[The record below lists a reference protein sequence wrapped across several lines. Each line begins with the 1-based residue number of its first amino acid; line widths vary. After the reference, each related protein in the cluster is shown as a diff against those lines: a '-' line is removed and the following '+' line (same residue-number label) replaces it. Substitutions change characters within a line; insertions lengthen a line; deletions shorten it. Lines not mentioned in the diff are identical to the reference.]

1 MQIGFYPKMLNF
13 IIRRLGEAVLVMLGV
28 LLLTFVLFQMAAGDP
43 AAAVLGKNPKPLEIE
58 NLRRELKSDLPLF
71 YGHWCKSEV
80 YPAADYSK
88 GKVELPGIKLP
99 DNCEKKSQLV
109 TIPQDAFIE
118 INRNFPV
125 GEKVLC
131 RISGSGIW
139 SVGGMQ
145 VVLPVC
151 PCCRGVGEEKIIFND
166 APEKLLLKAVQN
178 HNNTLQKVEFFR
190 YQENPFNSQF
200 INSLRELVDLKST
213 FPYITFLN
221 FGKTITTREPI
232 NNIIVRGILPSLS
245 VMLPVFLLELLLGI
259 IFALIATACKDTFVD
274 RALLVISVA
283 GMSISYL
290 VLIIAGQWFLG
301 YYLNWFPVWGWDGV
315 RCLMLPI
322 LLGVVSGLG
331 GGVRF
336 YRTIFVNELK
346 SEYLRTALA
355 KGCSKTAVFAKHLL
369 RNAMVPIIAR
379 ASTVLPFIFT
389 GSLLLESFFGIP
401 GLGYASID
409 ALNNSD
415 LALLKALT
423 IVNALLF
430 VVINLIADLLC
441 AWADSRIRIK

>member
-80 YPAADYSK
+80 YTACDYK
-88 GKVELPGIKLP
+88 DKFVELPGI
-99 DNCEKKSQLV
+99 V
-109 TIPQDAFIE
+109 TTGFVRKNAHGAEGF
-118 INRNFPV
+118 FT
-125 GEKVLC
+125 
-131 RISGSGIW
+131 W
-139 SVGGMQ
+139 SRRFDM
-145 VVLPVC
+145 
-151 PCCRGVGEEKIIFND
+151 
-166 APEKLLLKAVQN
+166 PEKLLVRVVGREGLLKAGSKEYYFCGFSEVE
-178 HNNTLQKVEFFR
+178 LDRVPEVLSIAGCVDKVEFFR
-190 YQENPFNSQF
+190 YQDNPFNSQF
-200 INSLRELVDLKST
+200 INSLRELVDFKST

-232 NNIIVRGILPSLS
+232 NNIIARGLIPSLS

-259 IFALIATACKDTFVD
+259 IFALLATACKDTFVD
-274 RALLVISVA
+274 RALLVLSVA

-301 YYLNWFPVWGWDGV
+301 YYLNWFPVWGWNGI
-315 RCLMLPI
+315 RYLMLPI

-336 YRTIFVNELK
+336 YRTVFVNELK
-346 SEYLRTALA
+346 NEYLRTALA
-355 KGCSKTAVFAKHLL
+355 KGCGKTTVFSKHLL

-401 GLGYASID
+401 GLGYASLD

-441 AWADSRIRIK
+441 AWADPRIRIR

>member
-1 MQIGFYPKMLNF
+1 MLNF

-28 LLLTFVLFQMAAGDP
+28 LLLTFVLFQLSAGDP

-71 YGHWCKSEV
+71 YGHWRKSEV
-80 YPAADYSK
+80 YTSCNYEEK
-88 GKVELPGIKLP
+88 FVELPGIKVPGYFVKTRSGVQADKFIFKRKFEVPEKILIKVAGRGYLQI
-99 DNCEKKSQLV
+99 DGKEKKYFIGSDDIVLNKAPEQ
-109 TIPQDAFIE
+109 IE
-118 INRNFPV
+118 IT
-125 GEKVLC
+125 
-131 RISGSGIW
+131 
-139 SVGGMQ
+139 
-145 VVLPVC
+145 
-151 PCCRGVGEEKIIFND
+151 D
-166 APEKLLLKAVQN
+166 ANLR
-178 HNNTLQKVEFFR
+178 KVEFFR
-190 YQENPFNSQF
+190 YQDNAFNSQF
-200 INSLRELVDLKST
+200 VNSLRELVDFKST
-213 FPYITFLN
+213 FPYISMLN

-232 NNIIVRGILPSLS
+232 NNIIARGILPSLS
-245 VMLPVFLLELLLGI
+245 VMLPVFIFELLLGI
-259 IFALIATACKDTFVD
+259 IFALIATACKDTFID
-274 RALLVISVA
+274 RALLVLSVA

-290 VLIIAGQWFLG
+290 VLILAGQWFLG
-301 YYLNWFPVWGWDGV
+301 YYLNWFPVWGWNGV
-315 RCLMLPI
+315 RYLMLPI

-346 SEYLRTALA
+346 NEYLRTALA
-355 KGCSKTAVFAKHLL
+355 KGCNKTTVYARHLL
-369 RNAMVPIIAR
+369 RNTMVPIIAR

-441 AWADSRIRIK
+441 AWADPRIRIK

>member
-1 MQIGFYPKMLNF
+1 MLNF

-28 LLLTFVLFQMAAGDP
+28 LLLTFVLFQLSAGDP

-71 YGHWCKSEV
+71 YGHWRKSDV
-80 YPAADYSK
+80 YTACDYK
-88 GKVELPGIKLP
+88 DKFVELPGITASGSVHKN
-99 DNCEKKSQLV
+99 DNGAEGFFTWKRRFDV
-109 TIPQDAFIE
+109 P
-118 INRNFPV
+118 
-125 GEKVLC
+125 EKVLI
-131 RISGSGIW
+131 RISGG
-139 SVGGMQ
+139 
-145 VVLPVC
+145 
-151 PCCRGVGEEKIIFND
+151 RGVLKAGGKEYYFCGFEEVELSP
-166 APEKLLLKAVQN
+166 APEELSIAGSVE
-178 HNNTLQKVEFFR
+178 KVEFFR
-190 YQENPFNSQF
+190 CQTNAFNSQF
-200 INSLRELVDLKST
+200 INSLRELVDFKST

-232 NNIIVRGILPSLS
+232 NNIIARGILPSLS
-245 VMLPVFLLELLLGI
+245 VMLPVFIFELLLGI
-259 IFALIATACKDTFVD
+259 IFALIAAACKDTFVD
-274 RALLVISVA
+274 RALLVLSVA

-301 YYLNWFPVWGWDGV
+301 YYLNWFPVWGWNGA
-315 RCLMLPI
+315 RYLMLPV

-336 YRTIFVNELK
+336 YRTVFVNELK
-346 SEYLRTALA
+346 NEYLRTALA
-355 KGCSKTAVFAKHLL
+355 KGCGKTTVYAKHLL

-423 IVNALLF
+423 IVNARLF

-441 AWADSRIRIK
+441 AWADPRIRIK

>member
-71 YGHWCKSEV
+71 YGNWRKSEV
-80 YPAADYSK
+80 YTACDYQEK
-88 GKVELPGIKLP
+88 FVELPGI
-99 DNCEKKSQLV
+99 V
-109 TIPQDAFIE
+109 TT
-118 INRNFPV
+118 
-125 GEKVLC
+125 
-131 RISGSGIW
+131 GSVRKNAHGAEGFFTW
-139 SVGGMQ
+139 SRRFDM
-145 VVLPVC
+145 
-151 PCCRGVGEEKIIFND
+151 
-166 APEKLLLKAVQN
+166 PEKLLVRVVGRDCLLKAGSKEYYFCGFSEVE
-178 HNNTLQKVEFFR
+178 LDRAPEVLSIAGSVDKVEFFR
-190 YQENPFNSQF
+190 YQDNPFNSQF
-200 INSLRELVDLKST
+200 INSLLELVDFKST

-232 NNIIVRGILPSLS
+232 NNIIARGLVPSLS

-259 IFALIATACKDTFVD
+259 IFALIATACKDSFVD
-274 RALLVISVA
+274 RALLVLSVA

-301 YYLNWFPVWGWDGV
+301 YYLNWFPVWGWNGV
-315 RCLMLPI
+315 RYLMLPI

-336 YRTIFVNELK
+336 YRTVFVNELK
-346 SEYLRTALA
+346 NEYLRTALA
-355 KGCSKTAVFAKHLL
+355 KGCGKTTVFSKHLL

-401 GLGYASID
+401 GLGYASLD

-441 AWADSRIRIK
+441 AWADPRIRLK

>member
-1 MQIGFYPKMLNF
+1 MLKF
-13 IIRRLGEAVLVMLGV
+13 IIRRLGESVLVMLGV

-80 YPAADYSK
+80 YTSCDYQDK
-88 GKVELPGIKLP
+88 LLDLPGITAIGTPLKTDRGANGTFVWKRRFEVP
-99 DNCEKKSQLV
+99 
-109 TIPQDAFIE
+109 
-118 INRNFPV
+118 
-125 GEKVLC
+125 EKVLVKVIT
-131 RISGSGIW
+131 RGVLKAESKEYYLGGVSSVVLDNAPEELLISGRVS
-139 SVGGMQ
+139 
-145 VVLPVC
+145 
-151 PCCRGVGEEKIIFND
+151 
-166 APEKLLLKAVQN
+166 
-178 HNNTLQKVEFFR
+178 KVEFFR

-200 INSLRELVDLKST
+200 VNSLRELVDFKSS
-213 FPYITFLN
+213 FPYITILN

-232 NNIIVRGILPSLS
+232 NNIIARGIIPSLS
-245 VMLPVFLLELLLGI
+245 VMLPVFILELLLGI
-259 IFALIATACKDTFVD
+259 IFALIATACKDTFID
-274 RALLVISVA
+274 RAVLVLSVA

-301 YYLNWFPVWGWDGV
+301 YYLNWFPVWGWSGI
-315 RCLMLPI
+315 RSLMLPI

-346 SEYLRTALA
+346 NEYLRTALA
-355 KGCSKTAVFAKHLL
+355 KGCNKPVVFGKHLL

-441 AWADSRIRIK
+441 AWADPRIRIK

>member
-1 MQIGFYPKMLNF
+1 MSFCKPEFFKKMLNF
-13 IIRRLGEAVLVMLGV
+13 IIRRLGEAVLVRLGV
-28 LLLTFVLFQMAAGDP
+28 LLLTFVLFQLSAGDP

-71 YGHWCKSEV
+71 YGHWRKSDV
-80 YPAADYSK
+80 YTACDYQEK
-88 GKVELPGIKLP
+88 FVELPGIKVP
-99 DNCEKKSQLV
+99 EQRVK
-109 TIPQDAFIE
+109 TRA
-118 INRNFPV
+118 
-125 GEKVLC
+125 
-131 RISGSGIW
+131 
-139 SVGGMQ
+139 
-145 VVLPVC
+145 
-151 PCCRGVGEEKIIFND
+151 GVQADSFVFSRRFEVSEKILVKYQGRGKLKIADKYLIGDND
-166 APEKLLLKAVQN
+166 IILEKAPAQLEFTDAN
-178 HNNTLQKVEFFR
+178 IRKVEFFR
-190 YQENPFNSQF
+190 YQNNPFNSQF
-200 INSLRELVDLKST
+200 INSLRELVDFKST

-232 NNIIVRGILPSLS
+232 NNIIARGILPSLS
-245 VMLPVFLLELLLGI
+245 VMLPVFIFELLLGI
-259 IFALIATACKDTFVD
+259 IFALIAAACKDTFVD
-274 RALLVISVA
+274 RALLVLSVA
-283 GMSISYL
+283 GMSISSL

-301 YYLNWFPVWGWDGV
+301 YYLNWFPVWGWNGA
-315 RCLMLPI
+315 RYLMLPV

-336 YRTIFVNELK
+336 YRTVFVNELK
-346 SEYLRTALA
+346 NEYLRTALA
-355 KGCSKTAVFAKHLL
+355 KGCGKTTVYAKHLL

-441 AWADSRIRIK
+441 AWADPRIRLK

>member
-1 MQIGFYPKMLNF
+1 MLKF
-13 IIRRLGEAVLVMLGV
+13 IIRRLGESVLVMLGV

-80 YPAADYSK
+80 YTSCDYRKKSA
-88 GKVELPGIKLP
+88 VLPGIELP
-99 DNCEKKSQLV
+99 DNAEFKNGAVYLPYNESVKFQ
-109 TIPQDAFIE
+109 
-118 INRNFPV
+118 RRFPV
-125 GEKVLC
+125 GDKVLC

-139 SVGGMQ
+139 SIDNREIKLAVCRCCGGSSSQ
-145 VVLPVC
+145 
-151 PCCRGVGEEKIIFND
+151 EIILESV
-166 APEKLLLKAVQN
+166 PETLIVKAVEKRE
-178 HNNTLQKVEFFR
+178 HNAVEKVEFFR
-190 YQENPFNSQF
+190 YQANPFNSQF
-200 INSLRELVDLKST
+200 VNSLRELVDFKSS
-213 FPYITFLN
+213 FPYITILN

-232 NNIIVRGILPSLS
+232 NHIIARGIIPSLS
-245 VMLPVFLLELLLGI
+245 VMLPVFIFELLLGI
-259 IFALIATACKDTFVD
+259 IFALIATACKDTFID
-274 RALLVISVA
+274 RAVLVLSVA

-301 YYLNWFPVWGWDGV
+301 YYLNWFPVWGWSGM
-315 RCLMLPI
+315 RSLMLPI

-346 SEYLRTALA
+346 NEYLRTALA
-355 KGCSKTAVFAKHLL
+355 KGCNKPVVFGKHLL

-441 AWADSRIRIK
+441 AWADPRIRIK